1 MDDRRRATAVTITRS
16 RMPSTTRSAAICTV
30 TSTRAA
36 AETGTMSPN
45 PTVANTV
52 TVKYSASVRVNGEPN
67 APGRS
72 WPST

>member
-1 MDDRRRATAVTITRS
+1 VDERRWRTAVRITRS
-16 RMPSTTRSAAICTV
+16 TTPSTTRSAIIWIV

-36 AETGTMSPN
+36 AETGVMSPK

-52 TVKYSASVRVNGEPN
+52 TVKYRASVRVIAGPKE
-67 APGRS
+67 PGRS